1 MEFKIRSVK
10 TVSGKIAVQ
19 VFTLVHRKRNIIK
32 HFGSAENKEEIGN
45 LIEKA
50 KLWIQEETNDRGL
63 FREENHFNRYYEY
76 LGFTYSYGYEFLE
89 KIYLKFNF
97 NNHLDRLFKDL
108 IIARILEPR
117 SKRDTLK
124 FLDIFIDIQHSENV
138 LYKAISKYE
147 ADIKD
152 KVEKE
157 IVKIARK
164 EFGFD
169 FSFVLYDVTTLYFE
183 SFKNDEFKRPGFSKD
198 NKHNQP
204 QIVIGLI
211 VTKEGSPISYEI
223 FKGNTF
229 EGNTFLPSIL
239 DFKKRHAVSSLT
251 VVADSAMLSKQNLE
265 ALVASGL
272 NYIISSRLASLKD
285 SLVEQIDS
293 NLKRIDHSN
302 IRIDNLIVDYSD
314 KRYRKDKREFDKQV
328 EKQLSRFLFFLLAV
342 SDNDPA

>member
-1 MEFKIRSVK
+1 M
-10 TVSGKIAVQ
+10 
-19 VFTLVHRKRNIIK
+19 
-32 HFGSAENKEEIGN
+32 
-45 LIEKA
+45 
-50 KLWIQEETNDRGL
+50 
-63 FREENHFNRYYEY
+63 
-76 LGFTYSYGYEFLE
+76 
-89 KIYLKFNF
+89 
-97 NNHLDRLFKDL
+97 
-108 IIARILEPR
+108 
-117 SKRDTLK
+117 
-124 FLDIFIDIQHSENV
+124 
-138 LYKAISKYE
+138 
-147 ADIKD
+147 
-152 KVEKE
+152 
-157 IVKIARK
+157 
-164 EFGFD
+164 
-169 FSFVLYDVTTLYFE
+169 YFE

-229 EGNTFLPSIL
+229 EGNAFLPSIL

>member
-1 MEFKIRSVK
+1 M
-10 TVSGKIAVQ
+10 
-19 VFTLVHRKRNIIK
+19 
-32 HFGSAENKEEIGN
+32 
-45 LIEKA
+45 
-50 KLWIQEETNDRGL
+50 
-63 FREENHFNRYYEY
+63 
-76 LGFTYSYGYEFLE
+76 
-89 KIYLKFNF
+89 
-97 NNHLDRLFKDL
+97 
-108 IIARILEPR
+108 
-117 SKRDTLK
+117 
-124 FLDIFIDIQHSENV
+124 
-138 LYKAISKYE
+138 
-147 ADIKD
+147 
-152 KVEKE
+152 EKE

-229 EGNTFLPSIL
+229 EGNAFLPSIL

-293 NLKRIDHSN
+293 NLK
-302 IRIDNLIVDYSD
+302 
-314 KRYRKDKREFDKQV
+314 E
-328 EKQLSRFLFFLLAV
+328 
-342 SDNDPA
+342 